1 MAKIL
6 LADDE
11 PYITSIVSLKL
22 TRGGHAVAVADDG
35 GRAFDLAAAGDI
47 DVVVTDYQMP
57 VLSGYEMC
65 VKLKTDPRTA
75 AIPVV
80 MLTGR
85 GHRLSP
91 EDLQKTN
98 IRHVVGKPFSVKEL
112 VAMIESLLSK
122 PATKAA

>member
-11 PYITSIVSLKL
+11 PYITSIVALKL
-22 TRGGHAVAVADDG
+22 NRCGHESAVADDG

-57 VLSGYEMC
+57 VLSGHELC
-65 VKLKTDPRTA
+65 VKLKADPRTA
-75 AIPVV
+75 HIPVV

-85 GHRLSP
+85 GHRLSD
-91 EDLQKTN
+91 EDLAQTN
-98 IRHVVGKPFSVKEL
+98 IRHMMGKPFSVKEL
-112 VAMIESLLSK
+112 VAKIESCLPNAKSE
-122 PATKAA
+122 AA